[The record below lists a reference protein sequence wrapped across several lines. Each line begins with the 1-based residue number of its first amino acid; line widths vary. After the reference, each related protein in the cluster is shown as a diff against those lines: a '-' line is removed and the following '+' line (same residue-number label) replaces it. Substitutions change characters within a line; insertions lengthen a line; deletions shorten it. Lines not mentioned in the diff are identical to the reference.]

1 MFWIMLFAQKA
12 PERELIVWLGNGLL
26 EVTEQK
32 DGEWL
37 GRINSETVN
46 AILSKYD
53 VEAIV
58 CPFPDYNPADTLR
71 ILPDGKPHSLVNL
84 REVCHIRLISPAA
97 VDSLLQ
103 DLSSL
108 YEIRLIEKPIPSIL
122 HSTIPNDPLFSEQW
136 GLRNTGQSGGQS
148 GFDIKATEAWDYWQ
162 GSSNTIVAILEDG
175 IVDRTHEE
183 LQGKVIGAN
192 APSLYT
198 WHSTAVASIV
208 SAYTN
213 NNKGIA
219 GVDWHARLNIQDYGN
234 GTVPELAQVIY
245 EAVNAGAKI
254 INCSW
259 AFSWSFNQT
268 VYDAFVYA
276 LQLNRLPVA
285 AMPATYNAK
294 PFPSAYG
301 PWMVAVAGTDR
312 YNQPATYTK
321 ERKWVD
327 VAAPGGEDVEE
338 EGIMSPYTTN
348 SYSDYQGGT
357 SFAAPHVSGL
367 AGLLLAA
374 NTNLKN
380 YDLEWIFKYCA
391 TDVDPSGYDDKT
403 GYGLVKAYEAVRHV
417 VLPYEIIAVSLVSRD
432 VLFVSRDDNQ

>member
-1 MFWIMLFAQKA
+1 M
-12 PERELIVWLGNGLL
+12 
-26 EVTEQK
+26 
-32 DGEWL
+32 
-37 GRINSETVN
+37 
-46 AILSKYD
+46 
-53 VEAIV
+53 
-58 CPFPDYNPADTLR
+58 
-71 ILPDGKPHSLVNL
+71 
-84 REVCHIRLISPAA
+84 
-97 VDSLLQ
+97 
-103 DLSSL
+103 
-108 YEIRLIEKPIPSIL
+108 
-122 HSTIPNDPLFSEQW
+122 
-136 GLRNTGQSGGQS
+136 
-148 GFDIKATEAWDYWQ
+148 
-162 GSSNTIVAILEDG
+162 
-175 IVDRTHEE
+175 
-183 LQGKVIGAN
+183 
-192 APSLYT
+192 
-198 WHSTAVASIV
+198 
-208 SAYTN
+208 
-213 NNKGIA
+213 
-219 GVDWHARLNIQDYGN
+219 NIQDYGN

-391 TDVDPSGYDDKT
+391 TDVGPSGYDDKT